1 MLSFILTLLIT
12 KWTHKF
18 IQSTT
23 GLFTEYL
30 LCAQQ
35 CVRST
40 EAAYS
45 QGKMHAIIY
54 LHACV
59 PGSMTHVKFFRA

>member
-1 MLSFILTLLIT
+1 MTGFILILLIT
-12 KWTHKF
+12 KRTQKF
-18 IQSTT
+18 VQFTS
-23 GLFTEYL
+23 GLLTEYL

-35 CVRST
+35 CARSS

-54 LHACV
+54 LHACML
-59 PGSMTHVKFFRA
+59 GSMMHVNLFRD